1 MFNWF
6 KNLWEHWKPTI
17 KGAIIGLIRT
27 KLKPE
32 MVKFIDAKKGEIVS
46 ALEAYSAEE
55 NAEKAC
61 NWLEEYFDRQL

>member
-1 MFNWF
+1 MFGWI
-6 KNLWEHWKPTI
+6 KGLWEHWKPTI

-32 MVKFIDAKKGEIVS
+32 MVKFIVAKRSEIVD
-46 ALEAYSAEE
+46 ALNAYSPEE

-61 NWLEEYFDRQL
+61 KWLEEYFDRQL